1 MSVIADFT
9 LSAEEFVLDHSVEE
23 VPDIDLEVE
32 RMVAHSEEGLTPY
45 FRVASPEETI
55 ESFEAALEEDRTV
68 TDLVTLES
76 FEDERFYRAH
86 WRDGIEDLMGA
97 LRETEGSV
105 LYAVFEEGA
114 WELRMLFTDR
124 DSLSSFYELV
134 DEDLSLDLVRVFER
148 TNTATYGEFELTDEQ
163 RDALVHAFEMDYFAV
178 PKGATIEEVAA
189 SLGISPQAVSQR
201 LRRGHANLIE
211 SALRVRE
218 KDAE

>member
-45 FRVASPEETI
+45 FRVVSSEETI

-148 TNTATYGEFELTDEQ
+148 SNTATYGEFELTDEQ

>member
-45 FRVASPEETI
+45 FRVVSPEETI

-148 TNTATYGEFELTDEQ
+148 SNTATYGEFELTDEQ